1 MKVFSASTLPAL
13 LAAGLLLSGCS
24 SLSQPD
30 APAAPAKPPTSSETD
45 STADTPV
52 TYGRFQQ
59 DTLYE
64 LLSAEI
70 AGQRNRF
77 DLALDNYL
85 RQARST
91 RDAGISERALRVA
104 EFRSGGRL
112 IAEFLGNEP
121 AALEMA
127 RLWVEVAPQDP
138 EALRSAAIHLARTGR
153 HEQAMD
159 MMQRA
164 LELHGETHFDFL
176 ALAAADTDATTRN
189 ALLDSLERMNDRFPD
204 NTQLVFAR
212 ALLLQQANRNAEA
225 LALLEEHPHT
235 DEAPPAI
242 LLHSRLVAEQDIEEA
257 TEILYRGLESFPD
270 DTRLRLMLA
279 RTLVSEGNFA
289 DARTQ
294 YAKLARDNPDEPDL
308 QLSLGLIELELG
320 QASDAVIHLQ
330 NTLQLAPGN
339 NTARYHLGN
348 AYLAADRPD
357 DALLTWQSIDSGTEL
372 LTSRVQMA
380 RLLLEQDRIAALQA
394 QLQQDRDQHPQHG
407 LALFQIE
414 IEALLPNHPEL
425 AIQQANTA
433 LQAYPNDSN
442 LLYSRAMLHE
452 MLGNPRGL
460 EEDLGNIIAREP
472 DNAMALNA
480 LGYTLADRNER
491 LDEALALIKRAA
503 ALDPSD
509 PAIQD
514 SLGWVYYRLGNLD
527 RAEAL
532 LREAYA
538 AYPDQEV
545 AAHLGEVLWRQ
556 GKEREA
562 RKIWREALEHSPDS
576 QLIPATRDR
585 LEAE

>member
-1 MKVFSASTLPAL
+1 MHETSYSMKVFSASTLPAL

-24 SLSQPD
+24 SLLQPD
-30 APAAPAKPPTSSETD
+30 APAAPAQPPSTSETE
-45 STADTPV
+45 TAADTPV
-52 TYGRFQQ
+52 TYGNFQQ

-85 RQARST
+85 RQARRT
-91 RDAGISERALRVA
+91 RDAGISERALRV
-104 EFRSGGRL
+104 
-112 IAEFLGNEP
+112 AEFLGNEP

-164 LELHGETHFDFL
+164 LEQHGETHFDFL

-189 ALLDSLERMNDRFPD
+189 ALLDSLERMTERFPD

-212 ALLLQQANRNAEA
+212 ALLLQQANRNDEA
-225 LALLEEHPHT
+225 LELLEDHPHT

-242 LLHSRLVAEQDIEEA
+242 LLHSRLVAEHDTEEA
-257 TEILYRGLESFPD
+257 TEILYQGLQRFPD

-294 YAKLARDNPDEPDL
+294 YAKLARDNPNEPDL

-320 QASDAVIHLQ
+320 EASDAVIHLQ

-460 EEDLGNIIAREP
+460 EEDLGAIIAREP

-480 LGYTLADRNER
+480 LGYTLADRNQR
-491 LDEALALIKRAA
+491 LDEALVLIKRAA

-514 SLGWVYYRLGNLD
+514 SLGWVYYRLGDLD

-532 LREAYA
+532 LRDAYA

-562 RKIWREALEHSPDS
+562 RRVWREALEHSPDS

>member
-30 APAAPAKPPTSSETD
+30 APAAPAKPPASSETD

-91 RDAGISERALRVA
+91 RDAGISERALRV
-104 EFRSGGRL
+104 
-112 IAEFLGNEP
+112 AEFLGNEP

-270 DTRLRLMLA
+270 YTRLRLMLA

-514 SLGWVYYRLGNLD
+514 SLGWVCYRLGDLD

-532 LREAYA
+532 LRDAYA

>member
-30 APAAPAKPPTSSETD
+30 APAAPAQPPSTSETE
-45 STADTPV
+45 TATDTPV
-52 TYGRFQQ
+52 TYGNFQQ

-85 RQARST
+85 RQARRT

-104 EFRSGGRL
+104 EFL
-112 IAEFLGNEP
+112 DNEP

-153 HEQAMD
+153 HEQAME

-164 LELHGETHFDFL
+164 LEQHGETHFDFL

-189 ALLDSLERMNDRFPD
+189 ALLDSLERMTERFPD

-212 ALLLQQANRNAEA
+212 ALLLQQANRNDEA
-225 LALLEEHPHT
+225 LELLEDHPHT

-242 LLHSRLVAEQDIEEA
+242 LLHSRLVAEHDIEEA
-257 TEILYRGLESFPD
+257 TEILYQGLQRFPD

-294 YAKLARDNPDEPDL
+294 YAKLARDNPDEADL
-308 QLSLGLIELELG
+308 QLSLGLIELELSE
-320 QASDAVIHLQ
+320 ASDAVIHLQ

-460 EEDLGNIIAREP
+460 EEDLGAIIAREP

-480 LGYTLADRNER
+480 LGYTLADRNQR
-491 LDEALALIKRAA
+491 LEEALALIKRAA

-514 SLGWVYYRLGNLD
+514 SLGWVYYRLGDLD

-532 LREAYA
+532 LRDAYA

-562 RKIWREALEHSPDS
+562 RRVWREALEHSPDS

>member
-1 MKVFSASTLPAL
+1 MHETSYSMKVFSASTLPAL

-30 APAAPAKPPTSSETD
+30 APAAPAQPPSTSETE
-45 STADTPV
+45 TAADTPV
-52 TYGRFQQ
+52 TYGNFQQ

-85 RQARST
+85 RQARRT

-104 EFRSGGRL
+104 EFL
-112 IAEFLGNEP
+112 DNEP

-153 HEQAMD
+153 HEQAME

-164 LELHGETHFDFL
+164 LEQHGETHFDFL

-189 ALLDSLERMNDRFPD
+189 ALLDSLERMTERFPD

-212 ALLLQQANRNAEA
+212 ALLLQQANRNDEA
-225 LALLEEHPHT
+225 LELLEDHPHT

-242 LLHSRLVAEQDIEEA
+242 LLHSRLVAEHDIEEA
-257 TEILYRGLESFPD
+257 TEILYQGLQRFPD

-294 YAKLARDNPDEPDL
+294 YAKLARDNPDEADL
-308 QLSLGLIELELG
+308 QLSLGLIELELSE
-320 QASDAVIHLQ
+320 ASDAVIHLQ

-380 RLLLEQDRIAALQA
+380 RLLLEQNRIAALQA

-414 IEALLPNHPEL
+414 IEALIPNHPEL

-460 EEDLGNIIAREP
+460 EEDLGAIIAREP

-480 LGYTLADRNER
+480 LGYTLADRNQR

-514 SLGWVYYRLGNLD
+514 SLGWVYYRLGDLD

-532 LREAYA
+532 LRDAYA

-562 RKIWREALEHSPDS
+562 RRVWREALEHSPDS

>member
-91 RDAGISERALRVA
+91 RDAGISERALRV
-104 EFRSGGRL
+104 
-112 IAEFLGNEP
+112 AEFLGNEP

-394 QLQQDRDQHPQHG
+394 QLQQDRDQHPQHS

-460 EEDLGNIIAREP
+460 EEDLGAIIAREP

-480 LGYTLADRNER
+480 LGYTLADRNQR

-514 SLGWVYYRLGNLD
+514 SLGWVYYRLGDLD

-532 LREAYA
+532 LRDAYA

-562 RKIWREALEHSPDS
+562 RRVWREALEHSPDS

>member
-30 APAAPAKPPTSSETD
+30 APAAPAQPPSTSETE
-45 STADTPV
+45 TAADTPV
-52 TYGRFQQ
+52 TYGNFQQ

-85 RQARST
+85 RQARRT
-91 RDAGISERALRVA
+91 RDAGISERALRV
-104 EFRSGGRL
+104 
-112 IAEFLGNEP
+112 AEFLGNEP

-164 LELHGETHFDFL
+164 LEQHGETHFDFL

-189 ALLDSLERMNDRFPD
+189 ALLDSLERMTERFPD

-212 ALLLQQANRNAEA
+212 ALLLQQANRNDEA
-225 LALLEEHPHT
+225 LALLEDHPHT

-242 LLHSRLVAEQDIEEA
+242 LLHSRLVAEHDTEEA
-257 TEILYRGLESFPD
+257 TEILYRGLQRFPD

-279 RTLVSEGNFA
+279 RTLVSEGNYA

-294 YAKLARDNPDEPDL
+294 YAKLARDNPDEADL

-320 QASDAVIHLQ
+320 EASDAVIHLQ

-460 EEDLGNIIAREP
+460 EEDLGAIIAREP

-480 LGYTLADRNER
+480 LGYTLADRNQR
-491 LDEALALIKRAA
+491 LEEALALIKRAA

-514 SLGWVYYRLGNLD
+514 SLGWVYYRLGDLD

-532 LREAYA
+532 LRDAYA

-562 RKIWREALEHSPDS
+562 RRVWREALEHSPDS

>member
-1 MKVFSASTLPAL
+1 LHETSYSMKVFSASTLPAL

-91 RDAGISERALRVA
+91 RDAGISERALRV
-104 EFRSGGRL
+104 
-112 IAEFLGNEP
+112 AEFLGNEP

-514 SLGWVYYRLGNLD
+514 SLGWVYYRLGDLD

-532 LREAYA
+532 LRDAYA

>member
-30 APAAPAKPPTSSETD
+30 APAAPAQPPSTSETE
-45 STADTPV
+45 TAADTPV
-52 TYGRFQQ
+52 TYGNFQQ

-85 RQARST
+85 RQARRT

-104 EFRSGGRL
+104 EFL
-112 IAEFLGNEP
+112 DNEP

-164 LELHGETHFDFL
+164 LEQHGETHFDFL

-189 ALLDSLERMNDRFPD
+189 ALLDSLERMTERFPD

-212 ALLLQQANRNAEA
+212 ALLLQQANRNDEA
-225 LALLEEHPHT
+225 LALLEDHPHT

-242 LLHSRLVAEQDIEEA
+242 LLHSRLVAEHDTEEA
-257 TEILYRGLESFPD
+257 TEILYRGLQRFPD

-294 YAKLARDNPDEPDL
+294 YAKLARDNPDEADL
-308 QLSLGLIELELG
+308 QLSLGLIELELSE
-320 QASDAVIHLQ
+320 ASDAVIHLQ

-380 RLLLEQDRIAALQA
+380 RLLLEQNRIAALQA

-414 IEALLPNHPEL
+414 IEALIPNHPEL

-460 EEDLGNIIAREP
+460 EEDLGAIIAREP

-480 LGYTLADRNER
+480 LGYTLADRNQR

-514 SLGWVYYRLGNLD
+514 SLGWVYYRLGDLD

-532 LREAYA
+532 LRDAYA

-562 RKIWREALEHSPDS
+562 RRVWREALEHSPDS

>member
-30 APAAPAKPPTSSETD
+30 APAAPAQPPSTSETE
-45 STADTPV
+45 TAADTPV
-52 TYGRFQQ
+52 TYGNFQQ

-85 RQARST
+85 RQARRT
-91 RDAGISERALRVA
+91 RDAGISERALRV
-104 EFRSGGRL
+104 
-112 IAEFLGNEP
+112 AEFLGNEP

-164 LELHGETHFDFL
+164 LEQHGETHFDFL

-189 ALLDSLERMNDRFPD
+189 ALLDSLERMTERFPD

-212 ALLLQQANRNAEA
+212 ALLLQQANRNDEA
-225 LALLEEHPHT
+225 LALLEDHPHT

-242 LLHSRLVAEQDIEEA
+242 LLHSRLVAEHDTEEA
-257 TEILYRGLESFPD
+257 TEILYRGLQRFPD

-294 YAKLARDNPDEPDL
+294 YAKLARDNPDEADL

-320 QASDAVIHLQ
+320 EASDAVIHLQ

-372 LTSRVQMA
+372 LTSRVQMS

-460 EEDLGNIIAREP
+460 EEDLGAIIAREP

-480 LGYTLADRNER
+480 LGYTLADRNQR

-514 SLGWVYYRLGNLD
+514 SLGWVYYRLGDLD

-532 LREAYA
+532 LRDAYA

-562 RKIWREALEHSPDS
+562 RRVWREALEHSPDS

>member
-1 MKVFSASTLPAL
+1 MHETSYSMKVFSASTLPAL

-30 APAAPAKPPTSSETD
+30 APAAPAQPPSTSETE
-45 STADTPV
+45 TAADTPV
-52 TYGRFQQ
+52 TYGNFQQ

-85 RQARST
+85 RQARRT
-91 RDAGISERALRVA
+91 RDAGISERALRV
-104 EFRSGGRL
+104 
-112 IAEFLGNEP
+112 AEFLGNEP

-164 LELHGETHFDFL
+164 LEQHGETHFDFL

-189 ALLDSLERMNDRFPD
+189 ALLDSLERMTERFPD

-212 ALLLQQANRNAEA
+212 ALLLQQANRNDEA
-225 LALLEEHPHT
+225 LALLEDHPHT

-242 LLHSRLVAEQDIEEA
+242 LLHSRLVAEHDTEEA
-257 TEILYRGLESFPD
+257 TEILYRGLQRFPD

-294 YAKLARDNPDEPDL
+294 YAKLARDNPEEPDL

-320 QASDAVIHLQ
+320 EASDAVIHLQ

-460 EEDLGNIIAREP
+460 EEDLGAIIAREP

-480 LGYTLADRNER
+480 LGYTLADRNQR

-514 SLGWVYYRLGNLD
+514 SLGWVYYRLGDLD

-532 LREAYA
+532 LRDAYA

-562 RKIWREALEHSPDS
+562 HRVWREALEHSPDS

>member
-1 MKVFSASTLPAL
+1 MHETSYSMKVFSASTLPAL

-30 APAAPAKPPTSSETD
+30 APAAPAQPPSTSETE
-45 STADTPV
+45 TAADTPV
-52 TYGRFQQ
+52 TYGNFQQ

-85 RQARST
+85 RQARRT

-104 EFRSGGRL
+104 EFL
-112 IAEFLGNEP
+112 DNEP

-153 HEQAMD
+153 HEQAME

-164 LELHGETHFDFL
+164 LEQHGETHFDFL

-189 ALLDSLERMNDRFPD
+189 ALLDSLERMTERFPD

-212 ALLLQQANRNAEA
+212 ALLLQQANRNDEA
-225 LALLEEHPHT
+225 LELLEDHPHT

-242 LLHSRLVAEQDIEEA
+242 LLHSRLVAEHDTEEA
-257 TEILYRGLESFPD
+257 TEILYRGLQRFPD

-294 YAKLARDNPDEPDL
+294 YAKLARDNPDEADL

-320 QASDAVIHLQ
+320 EASDAVIHLQ

-380 RLLLEQDRIAALQA
+380 RLLLEQNRIAALQA

-460 EEDLGNIIAREP
+460 EEDLGAIIAREP

-480 LGYTLADRNER
+480 LGYTLADRNQR
-491 LDEALALIKRAA
+491 LEEALALIKRAA

-514 SLGWVYYRLGNLD
+514 SLGWVYYRLGDLD

-532 LREAYA
+532 LRDAYA

-562 RKIWREALEHSPDS
+562 RRVWREALEHSPDS

>member
-30 APAAPAKPPTSSETD
+30 APAAPAQPPSTSETE
-45 STADTPV
+45 TAADTPV
-52 TYGRFQQ
+52 TYGNFQQ

-85 RQARST
+85 RQARRT
-91 RDAGISERALRVA
+91 RDAGISERALRV
-104 EFRSGGRL
+104 
-112 IAEFLGNEP
+112 AEFLGNEP

-164 LELHGETHFDFL
+164 LEQHGETHFDFL

-189 ALLDSLERMNDRFPD
+189 ALLDSLERMTERFPD

-212 ALLLQQANRNAEA
+212 ALLLQQANRNDEA
-225 LALLEEHPHT
+225 LALLEDHPHT

-242 LLHSRLVAEQDIEEA
+242 LLHSRLVAEHDTEEA
-257 TEILYRGLESFPD
+257 TEILYRGLQRFPD

-279 RTLVSEGNFA
+279 RTLVSEGNYA

-294 YAKLARDNPDEPDL
+294 YAKLARDNPDEADL

-320 QASDAVIHLQ
+320 EASDAVIHLQ

-380 RLLLEQDRIAALQA
+380 RLLLEQNRIAALQA

-460 EEDLGNIIAREP
+460 EEDLGAIIAREP

-480 LGYTLADRNER
+480 LGYTLADRNQR
-491 LDEALALIKRAA
+491 LEEALALIKRAA

-514 SLGWVYYRLGNLD
+514 SLGWVYYRLGDLD

-532 LREAYA
+532 LRDAYA

-562 RKIWREALEHSPDS
+562 RRVWREALEHSPDS

>member
-1 MKVFSASTLPAL
+1 MHETSYSMKVFSASTLPAL

-30 APAAPAKPPTSSETD
+30 APAAPAQPPSTSETE
-45 STADTPV
+45 TAADTPV
-52 TYGRFQQ
+52 TYGNFQQ

-85 RQARST
+85 RQARRT

-104 EFRSGGRL
+104 EFL
-112 IAEFLGNEP
+112 DNEP

-153 HEQAMD
+153 HEQAME

-164 LELHGETHFDFL
+164 LEQHGETHFDFL

-189 ALLDSLERMNDRFPD
+189 ALLDSLERMTERFPD

-212 ALLLQQANRNAEA
+212 ALLLQQANRNDEA
-225 LALLEEHPHT
+225 LELLEDHPHT

-242 LLHSRLVAEQDIEEA
+242 LLHSRLVAEHDIEEA
-257 TEILYRGLESFPD
+257 TEILYQGLQRFPD

-294 YAKLARDNPDEPDL
+294 YAKLARDNPDEADL
-308 QLSLGLIELELG
+308 QLSLGLIELELSE
-320 QASDAVIHLQ
+320 ASDAVIHLQ

-460 EEDLGNIIAREP
+460 EEDLGAIIAREP

-480 LGYTLADRNER
+480 LGYTLADRNQR

-514 SLGWVYYRLGNLD
+514 SLGWVYYRLGDLD

-532 LREAYA
+532 LRDAYA

-562 RKIWREALEHSPDS
+562 RRVWREALEHSPDS

>member
-1 MKVFSASTLPAL
+1 MHETSYSMKVFSASTLPAL

-30 APAAPAKPPTSSETD
+30 APAAPAQPPSTSETE
-45 STADTPV
+45 TAADTPV
-52 TYGRFQQ
+52 TYGNFQQ

-85 RQARST
+85 RQARRT

-104 EFRSGGRL
+104 EFL
-112 IAEFLGNEP
+112 DNEP

-164 LELHGETHFDFL
+164 LEQHGETHFDFL

-189 ALLDSLERMNDRFPD
+189 ALLDSLERMTERFPD

-212 ALLLQQANRNAEA
+212 ALLLQQANRNDEA
-225 LALLEEHPHT
+225 LELLEDHPHT

-242 LLHSRLVAEQDIEEA
+242 LLHSRLVAEHDTEEA
-257 TEILYRGLESFPD
+257 TEILYRGLQRFPD

-294 YAKLARDNPDEPDL
+294 YAKLARDNPDEADL

-320 QASDAVIHLQ
+320 EASDAVIHLQ

-460 EEDLGNIIAREP
+460 EEDLGAIIAREP

-480 LGYTLADRNER
+480 LGYTLADRNQR

-514 SLGWVYYRLGNLD
+514 SLGWVYYRLGDLD

-532 LREAYA
+532 LRDAYA

-562 RKIWREALEHSPDS
+562 RRVWREALEHSPDS

>member
-30 APAAPAKPPTSSETD
+30 APAAPAQPPSTSETE
-45 STADTPV
+45 TATDTPV
-52 TYGRFQQ
+52 TYGNFQQ

-85 RQARST
+85 RQARRT
-91 RDAGISERALRVA
+91 RDAGISERALRV
-104 EFRSGGRL
+104 
-112 IAEFLGNEP
+112 AEFLGNEP

-164 LELHGETHFDFL
+164 LEQHGETHFDFL

-189 ALLDSLERMNDRFPD
+189 ALLDSLERMTERFPD

-212 ALLLQQANRNAEA
+212 ALLLQQANRNDEA
-225 LALLEEHPHT
+225 LELLEDHPHT

-242 LLHSRLVAEQDIEEA
+242 LLHSRLVAEHDIEEA
-257 TEILYRGLESFPD
+257 TEILYRGLQRFPD

-289 DARTQ
+289 DAHTQ
-294 YAKLARDNPDEPDL
+294 YAKLARDNPDEADL

-320 QASDAVIHLQ
+320 EASDAVIHLQ

-380 RLLLEQDRIAALQA
+380 RLLLEQNCIAALQA

-460 EEDLGNIIAREP
+460 EEDLGAIIAREP

-480 LGYTLADRNER
+480 LGYTLADRNQR
-491 LDEALALIKRAA
+491 LEEALALIKRAA

-514 SLGWVYYRLGNLD
+514 SLGWVYYRLGDLD

-532 LREAYA
+532 LRDAYA

-562 RKIWREALEHSPDS
+562 RRVWREALEHSPDS

>member
-24 SLSQPD
+24 SLLQPD
-30 APAAPAKPPTSSETD
+30 APAAPAQPPSTSETE
-45 STADTPV
+45 TAADTPV
-52 TYGRFQQ
+52 TYGNFQQ

-85 RQARST
+85 RQARRT
-91 RDAGISERALRVA
+91 RDAGISERALRV
-104 EFRSGGRL
+104 
-112 IAEFLGNEP
+112 AEFLGNEP

-164 LELHGETHFDFL
+164 LEQHGETHFDFL

-189 ALLDSLERMNDRFPD
+189 ALLDSLERMTERFPD

-212 ALLLQQANRNAEA
+212 ALLLQQANRNDEA
-225 LALLEEHPHT
+225 LELLEDHPHT

-242 LLHSRLVAEQDIEEA
+242 LLHSRLVAEHDIEEA
-257 TEILYRGLESFPD
+257 TEILYQGLQRFPD

-294 YAKLARDNPDEPDL
+294 YAKLARDNPNEPDL

-320 QASDAVIHLQ
+320 EASDAVIHLQ

-460 EEDLGNIIAREP
+460 EEDLGAIIAREP

-480 LGYTLADRNER
+480 LGYTLADRNQR
-491 LDEALALIKRAA
+491 LDEALVLIKRAA

-514 SLGWVYYRLGNLD
+514 SLGWVYYRLGDLD

-532 LREAYA
+532 LRDAYA

-562 RKIWREALEHSPDS
+562 RRVWREALEHSPDS

>member
-104 EFRSGGRL
+104 EF
-112 IAEFLGNEP
+112 LGNEP

-159 MMQRA
+159 TMQRA

-514 SLGWVYYRLGNLD
+514 SLGWVYYRLGDLD

-532 LREAYA
+532 LRDAYA